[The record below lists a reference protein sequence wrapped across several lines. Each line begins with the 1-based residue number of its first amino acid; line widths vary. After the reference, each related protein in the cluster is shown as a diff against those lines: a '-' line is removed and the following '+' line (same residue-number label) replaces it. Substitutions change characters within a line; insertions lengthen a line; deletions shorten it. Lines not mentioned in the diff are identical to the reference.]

1 MTRKNLFVLVV
12 VVILCTTFFSATFSA
27 SEREN
32 TVNENFGVG
41 SQNDLSGY
49 TIAVDPGHGGNDP
62 GAIGPNGYSE
72 AECCLDIGLRLR
84 DLLESYNAD
93 VVMTRESDVTVGLHE
108 RANIANNA
116 GADIFVSIHNNAFDG
131 TAQGIETY
139 YFEWLSP
146 WSEAAQL
153 ADSVQS
159 NLIDEI
165 DSPDRGVKT
174 ASFTV
179 LSQTNM
185 PAILTENMFID
196 NPHEEAK
203 LMQASVRQRIA
214 EAHLDGIAEYFGVDL
229 VDPEPEPEP
238 TYVDITSPSD
248 GASVDGVTRITADA
262 QGEGGIS
269 WARMRVS
276 EGVWYWDSN
285 APHEW
290 YFDMSSLN
298 VGDHSI
304 EVEASDNAG
313 NRMTDSITV
322 SIDPSLEITE
332 PGEWEGVS
340 GVTYI
345 SADIQGEGGISW
357 ARMRVSEGV
366 WYWDSN
372 APHEW
377 YFDMSDLPSGWHPI
391 EVQAQDN
398 AGNFL
403 SDTIHVYVF

>member
-1 MTRKNLFVLVV
+1 MTQKNIFVFVV
-12 VVILCTTFFSATFSA
+12 VVILCTTVFSVAFAATEKGS
-27 SEREN
+27 S
-32 TVNENFGVG
+32 VNENWDVN
-41 SQNDLSGY
+41 SENDLSGY

-62 GAIGPNGYSE
+62 GAIGPSGYSE
-72 AECCLDIGLRLR
+72 AEAALDISLRLR

-93 VVMTRESDVTVGLHE
+93 VVMTRESDVTVGLQE

-139 YFEWLSP
+139 YFEGLSP

-159 NLIDEI
+159 NLIAEI
-165 DSPDRGVKT
+165 NSPDRGIKT
-174 ASFTV
+174 DSFTV

-203 LMQASVRQRIA
+203 LMQPSVRERIA
-214 EAHLDGIAEYFGVDL
+214 EAHLDGIADYFGIDL
-229 VDPEPEPEP
+229 VDPEP

-248 GASVDGVTRITADA
+248 GTSVDGVTRITANV

-269 WARMRVS
+269 WVRMRVN

-285 APHEW
+285 EPHEW

-304 EVEASDNAG
+304 EVEASDNEG

-322 SIDPSLEITE
+322 SIDPNLEITE

-357 ARMRVSEGV
+357 ARMRVSDGV
-366 WYWDSN
+366 WYWNSN

-377 YFDMSDLPSGWHPI
+377 YFDMSDLPSGWHAI
-391 EVQAQDN
+391 EVQARDN
-398 AGNFL
+398 AGNLL
-403 SDTIHVYVF
+403 SDTIHVYVY